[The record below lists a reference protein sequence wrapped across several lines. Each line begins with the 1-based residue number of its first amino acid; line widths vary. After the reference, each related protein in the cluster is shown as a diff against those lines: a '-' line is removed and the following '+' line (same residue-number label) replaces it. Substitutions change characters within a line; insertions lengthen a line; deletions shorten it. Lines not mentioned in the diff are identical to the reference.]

1 MKNLLILSS
10 SLLLVALLAGCEKSY
25 DEPAEWTPVT
35 MQPNMTI
42 AQLKALYKGPNTAVN
57 APDAIVAGKVI
68 STDKYGN
75 FYRVFYIQD
84 ETSGIEIKI
93 GKSTWYNTY
102 KIGQEI
108 YIKPHHLYLGDNRG
122 MVSLGMPS
130 TDTRYENSWIDAP
143 MLIGSTI
150 FRGEMKAPIAPVE
163 ILSTADMTEARM
175 GTWVTLREVTYKSG
189 ATDASLPIDTW
200 ALKNDPNTTADDSD
214 NGNQIFT
221 LKNGGEVTVRTSG
234 YAKFASTKVPFVA
247 GTTKGNITGVLTRY
261 NTTYQ
266 LILNTDKDVEVVE

>member
-1 MKNLLILSS
+1 MKQILLSS
-10 SLLLVALLAGCEKSY
+10 TILLAALLVGCEKSY

-42 AQLKALYKGPNTAVN
+42 AQLKVLYKGPNTAVN

-75 FYRVFYIQD
+75 FYRTFYIQD
-84 ETSGIEIKI
+84 ETGGIEIKI
-93 GKSTWYNTY
+93 GKTTLYNTY

-108 YIKPHHLYLGDNRG
+108 YIKPHHLCLGAYGG
-122 MVSLGMPS
+122 MISLGMSS

-143 MLIGSTI
+143 MLINSTI
-150 FRGEMKAPIAPVE
+150 FKGEMKAPIAPVE
-163 ILSTADMTEARM
+163 ILSTADMTDVRI
-175 GTWVTLREVTYKSG
+175 GTWGLLREATYSRCTRGPSDK
-189 ATDASLPIDTW
+189 W
-200 ALKNDPNTTADDSD
+200 AQKDDPNVTNDESAY
-214 NGNQIFT
+214 GEHVFT

-234 YAKFASTKVPFVA
+234 YAKFADTPLPFATGAKV
-247 GTTKGNITGVLTRY
+247 TLKGVLTRF

-266 LILNTDKDVEVVE
+266 LVLNTDKDVVVSD